1 MPDNKC
7 CCNQQHQYFV
17 EVYQRTRFV
26 CERYSLKHM
35 INKLLILFF
44 IQMKTKIAKTIPMIP
59 KIFKNLVIQ
68 MMMWLLMEFFYF
80 NNNQNNHVCSND
92 SDGFLGICDPP
103 DVEPDDILEAN
114 FQNSFAVGVV
124 ENK

>member
-1 MPDNKC
+1 
-7 CCNQQHQYFV
+7 
-17 EVYQRTRFV
+17 
-26 CERYSLKHM
+26 
-35 INKLLILFF
+35 
-44 IQMKTKIAKTIPMIP
+44 
-59 KIFKNLVIQ
+59 
-68 MMMWLLMEFFYF
+68 MEFFYF